1 MKNSV
6 QVRTASMLAGM
17 VLAGVFNGSQLVE
30 RTKVSWTYFR
40 WAADFFIKSVLSV
53 SWKRHAESL
62 GGVQS

>member
-1 MKNSV
+1 
-6 QVRTASMLAGM
+6 MLAGM